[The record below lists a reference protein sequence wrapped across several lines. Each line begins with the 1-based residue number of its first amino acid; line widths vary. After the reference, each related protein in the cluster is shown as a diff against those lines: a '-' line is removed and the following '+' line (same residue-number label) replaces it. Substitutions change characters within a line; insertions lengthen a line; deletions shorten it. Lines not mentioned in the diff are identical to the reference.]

1 MSGQHSFRI
10 GCSVVDVRMIANGP
24 GVDEVR
30 ILFAANL
37 PCVAEMTIIA
47 NDPGVVPPKGLKNGT
62 SYKKLYELQSI
73 RTTFVWVRDVC
84 LVDRFLK
91 RIQAFR
97 GFVTTRREGS
107 TITQWQ
113 RQRGQIQPAR
123 FKNRAQSKTLFEQ
136 IPARISDILR
146 YI

>member
-1 MSGQHSFRI
+1 
-10 GCSVVDVRMIANGP
+10 MIANGP

-107 TITQWQ
+107 TITFEASRNGNVSGGKSSQLGS
-113 RQRGQIQPAR
+113 RIAPRAKHCSNR
-123 FKNRAQSKTLFEQ
+123 FRRESAIFLTVKS
-136 IPARISDILR
+136 
-146 YI
+146 